1 MGSFPETYND
11 PFLGNCPPTTPLT
24 RRNTYFSLAAKCWLR
39 GTPNQVIFYDFNN
52 APYGVN

>member
-11 PFLGNCPPTTPLT
+11 PFLGNCPPTPPLT
-24 RRNTYFSLAAKCWLR
+24 RRNTYFSLAAKCLLR